1 MMNIYMT
8 GMLISM
14 GIYIVLGFFISRRV
28 KDANDF
34 YVAGHN
40 APTGLIVGSLV
51 ASYCSTN
58 FFMSDSGEAY
68 SGIFSPMLIG
78 STILLVG
85 YVLGALFFGRY
96 LRRSKATTIVQF
108 LEQQYDSKA
117 VRVMATLTETVT
129 LVVYLLSVMQ
139 GIGMLMERVT
149 GMPYDICVL
158 LSLAALTILTAASGA
173 TGVLISDTIMFGMFT
188 LSTVACILVIAN
200 KAGGWYQAVD
210 TVTQLNEALLSWCG
224 DLTYFYP
231 KGSDNM
237 IWTLSFGLVWTGV
250 CMVGPWQASRY
261 LMAKNEHVVIR
272 SSVWA
277 CFGVFVL
284 TVLIFFGAVFVR
296 AFAPALEQPSY
307 VFIWAAMNV
316 LPPLLGVIFL
326 TGILAA
332 GISSATT
339 FLSLIGT
346 AFANDVFEIR
356 NDKKRLLVGRLA
368 IVLTAVL
375 VLYLSYNNSTSQM
388 FWIRNLGSTV
398 IASSWLP
405 VCIASIWSRRVTKA
419 GAFWGMLAG
428 FLGTAGV
435 KAYTTANSVLLPAY
449 FDPFFVGVALNI
461 LVMVVVS
468 AVTKITP
475 QELEARERI
484 LIMPESEKDPVEI
497 RKTKRAVLMFVGL
510 GIFVAVSLI
519 VLWVIPY
526 NMALK

>member
-1 MMNIYMT
+1 MNIYMT

-14 GIYIVLGFFISRRV
+14 AIYIVLGFLISRKV

-40 APTGLIVGSLV
+40 APTSLIVGSLV

-58 FFMSDSGEAY
+58 FFMGDSGEAY
-68 SGIFSPMLIG
+68 NGIFSPMLIG
-78 STILLVG
+78 STILLIG
-85 YVLGALFFGRY
+85 YVLGAVFFGRY
-96 LRRSKATTIVQF
+96 LRRSNATTIAEFLGQQF
-108 LEQQYDSKA
+108 DSKA
-117 VRVMATLTETVT
+117 VRILATITETVT

-139 GIGMLMERVT
+139 GIGMLMQRVS
-149 GMPYDICVL
+149 GIPYDLCVA

-173 TGVLISDTIMFGMFT
+173 TGVLISDTIMFGIFTLATIVSVLT
-188 LSTVACILVIAN
+188 LST
-200 KAGGWYQAVD
+200 KAGGWYQAVE
-210 TVTQLNEALLSWCG
+210 TVTAMNEALLSWCG

-231 KGSDNM
+231 RGSDNM

-277 CFGVFVL
+277 CFGVFLL
-284 TVLIFFGAVFVR
+284 TILIFFGAIFVR
-296 AFAPALEQPSY
+296 VFAPDLEEPSY
-307 VFIWAAMNV
+307 VFVWAAMNI
-316 LPPLLGVIFL
+316 LPPFLGVIFL

-339 FLSLIGT
+339 FLSLVGS
-346 AFANDVFEIR
+346 AVANDMFQISDE
-356 NDKKRLLVGRLA
+356 KKRLRIGRFA

-375 VLYLSYNNSTSQM
+375 VLYLSYHNSYSQM

-405 VCIASIWSRRVTKA
+405 VCIASIWSKRVTKA

-428 FLGTAGV
+428 FLGCAGV
-435 KAYTTANSVLLPAY
+435 KAYTSVSSELLPPY
-449 FDPFFVGVALNI
+449 FDPFFVGIALNVVI
-461 LVMVVVS
+461 MVIVS
-468 AVTKITP
+468 AITKVTP
-475 QELEARERI
+475 NERI
-484 LIMPESEKDPVEI
+484 VKERIMVMPESEKDPSEI
-497 RKTKRAVLMFVGL
+497 RKTKFSVLMFIAL
-510 GIFVAVSLI
+510 GAFVTVTLI
-519 VLWVIPY
+519 LLWVIPY
-526 NMALK
+526 TQALK